1 MRLLLL
7 IFAAAAITACGPD
20 LNSPS
25 STSITGKWQSA
36 DSISYFYNLKMDLS
50 QTTSGD
56 LTGAWTGLLTGGH
69 LSCPENTIC
78 SAANTITGRNTVVGV
93 TIEILG
99 VGTFTGQMENG
110 NTLRGDILRFDG
122 DFRTKF
128 TKVP

>member
-1 MRLLLL
+1 MRLPLLM
-7 IFAAAAITACGPD
+7 FAAATITACGPD

-25 STSITGKWQSA
+25 SNSITGKWQSA

-50 QTTSGD
+50 QTTAGD
-56 LTGAWTGLLTGGH
+56 LTGSWSGLLTGGH
-69 LSCPENTIC
+69 LSCPENAIC
-78 SAANTITGRNTVVGV
+78 PASNTITGRNTVVGV

-99 VGTFTGQMENG
+99 VGTFTGQLENG

-122 DFRTKF
+122 DFKTKF